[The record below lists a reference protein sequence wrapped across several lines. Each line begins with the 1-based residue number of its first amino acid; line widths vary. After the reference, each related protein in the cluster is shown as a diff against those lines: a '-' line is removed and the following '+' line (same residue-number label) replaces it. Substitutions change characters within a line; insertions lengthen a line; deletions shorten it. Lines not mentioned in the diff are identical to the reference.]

1 MNLKVLVSAPN
12 LIPVTDRFRPVLEQA
27 GIELVIPEVKEHLS
41 EQELLQYAGHIDAA
55 VCGDDRFSQRV
66 LTAASP
72 RLRVISKWG
81 TGLDSIDREAAANLG
96 VSVYNA
102 PDAFTE
108 PVADSVLAY
117 ILAFARRGPWMDRE
131 LKAGAWTKLP
141 GRALDECTLGVVGV
155 GRIGKA
161 VLRRAQVF
169 GMQLL
174 GNDVVPVDDSF
185 SAETQLGMVTLDDLL
200 RQADFVSLNCDLNP
214 SSHHLIDQ
222 QAFDRM
228 RSEAVLINTARGPV
242 VDEAA
247 LIETLKSG
255 KIFGAALDVFEEEPL
270 PANSPL
276 RGMDNVMLAPHNA
289 NNSPSAWEQVH
300 QKTLRNLFHGLGLP
314 PPSDWQD

>member
-96 VSVYNA
+96 VSVYNT

-117 ILAFARRGPWMDRE
+117 ILAFARRGPWMDRD
-131 LKAGAWTKLP
+131 LKSGAWTKLP
-141 GRALDECTLGVVGV
+141 GRALGECTLGVVGV
-155 GRIGKA
+155 GKIGKA

-174 GNDVVPVDDSF
+174 GNDTAPVEHSF
-185 SAETQLGMVTLDDLL
+185 LGESQVEMIELNDLL
-200 RQADFVSLNCDLNP
+200 RQADFISLNCDLN
-214 SSHHLIDQ
+214 SGSHHLINQ
-222 QAFDRM
+222 EAFDRM
-228 RSEAVLINTARGPV
+228 RPEAVLINTARGPV

-247 LIETLKSG
+247 LIETLRSG

-270 PANSPL
+270 PADSPL
-276 RGMDNVMLAPHNA
+276 RRLDNVMLAPHNA
-289 NNSPSAWEQVH
+289 NSSPAAWERVH
-300 QKTLRNLFHGLGLP
+300 RSTLLNLFHGLRLS
-314 PPSDWQD
+314 PPSDWHD